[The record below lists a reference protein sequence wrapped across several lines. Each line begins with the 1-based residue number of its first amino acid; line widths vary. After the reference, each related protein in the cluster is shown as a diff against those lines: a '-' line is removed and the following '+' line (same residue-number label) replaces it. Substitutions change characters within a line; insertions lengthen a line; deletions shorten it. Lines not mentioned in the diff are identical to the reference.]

1 MLKKIFILLFLF
13 CLFLTGCAKK
23 EVSTVDDLV
32 KIIQRDK
39 IMVGVRED
47 APPFGYR
54 DKNGNLTGYDIELSK
69 IIAKGLLGDENKV
82 EFIPVTASDRIMKLS
97 SGEVDFLVATMSI
110 TNQRRQ
116 ILNFSKPYYVAGQA
130 ILVRS
135 DSKAIGL
142 KDFKGKKLIVV
153 FGSTSERNLRMSVP
167 DVEVIGY
174 KNYKEA
180 YNALKSGKAEGI
192 VADDTILLGYA
203 LNDKSVK
210 LLKKRYSKEPYAIA
224 FRKEDD
230 SLQLMNKIDYLIE
243 HLQST
248 GQLNR
253 MQEKW
258 NIKK

>member
-1 MLKKIFILLFLF
+1 
-13 CLFLTGCAKK
+13 
-23 EVSTVDDLV
+23 
-32 KIIQRDK
+32 
-39 IMVGVRED
+39 
-47 APPFGYR
+47 
-54 DKNGNLTGYDIELSK
+54 
-69 IIAKGLLGDENKV
+69 
-82 EFIPVTASDRIMKLS
+82 
-97 SGEVDFLVATMSI
+97 
-110 TNQRRQ
+110 
-116 ILNFSKPYYVAGQA
+116 
-130 ILVRS
+130 
-135 DSKAIGL
+135 
-142 KDFKGKKLIVV
+142 
-153 FGSTSERNLRMSVP
+153 MSVP